1 MIAIQEIITVIHS
14 VLFNSNKKKESIS
27 KIVPSIDIEMGEHI
41 KDDYKRL
48 TNNNKLQN
56 PDLELGFGPI
66 VEIDEQDIII
76 DIRKYN
82 YTMIEDYISFI
93 DSIHY
98 LSLPLKD
105 RNKIPLNI
113 SFIFNT
119 KDNINDPLYT

>member
-1 MIAIQEIITVIHS
+1 MIAIQEIITVINS

-27 KIVPSIDIEMGEHI
+27 KISPSIDIEMGEHI
-41 KDDYKRL
+41 KDDYKLL

>member
-14 VLFNSNKKKESIS
+14 VLFNSKTKKELIS
-27 KIVPSIDIEMGEHI
+27 KIAPSIDIEMGEHI

-66 VEIDEQDIII
+66 VEIDEKDIII

-82 YTMIEDYISFI
+82 YTMIEDYISFM
-93 DSIHY
+93 DSINY
-98 LSLPLKD
+98 LSIPSKY
-105 RNKIPLNI
+105 RNTMPINI
-113 SFIFNT
+113 SYIFDI
-119 KDNINDPLYT
+119 KEKINDPLYT